1 MRLHKKLN
9 GGLNNMSQEN
19 LAVILGAL
27 FAISEGL
34 AMIPGIKSNSIFQ
47 LIYSGLKKLTG
58 K

>member
-1 MRLHKKLN
+1 
-9 GGLNNMSQEN
+9 MSQEN

-47 LIYSGLKKLTG
+47 LIYIGLKKLTG